1 MIQKSFVMM
10 KPDAVQRRL
19 MGKILSR
26 FEEKGL
32 QIVAV
37 KLMQIDE
44 ELAKTHYGE
53 HAEKPFFP
61 SLVEYITSSPA
72 LAMVIEG
79 EEAITTIRKLV
90 GATNPLEA
98 DLGTIRGDF
107 GMNTGRNIIHASD
120 APESAEREI
129 ALFFNEDEIILTAP
143 TASIEFLGWY
153 LDHDATSNQ
162 VIKIEKGTTGD
173 LILYAKWEEVVVP
186 DVYSKINYVLDG
198 GTNDE
203 NNPQEYLEGVSTKL
217 YPAEKPGYVFVGWSK
232 DKGNQGCLQQEQQLH
247 LGTCCRG

>member
-37 KLMQIDE
+37 KLIQIDE
-44 ELAKTHYGE
+44 DLAKTHYGE

-61 SLVEYITSSPA
+61 SLVEYITSSPS
-72 LAMVIEG
+72 LAMVIQG
-79 EEAITTIRKLV
+79 EEAITTIRKIV

-107 GMNTGRNIIHASD
+107 GMDTGRNIIHASD

-129 ALFFNEDEIILTAP
+129 SLFFNEDEICDYEI
-143 TASIEFLGWY
+143 I
-153 LDHDATSNQ
+153 DNN
-162 VIKIEKGTTGD
+162 
-173 LILYAKWEEVVVP
+173 LIYE
-186 DVYSKINYVLDG
+186 
-198 GTNDE
+198 
-203 NNPQEYLEGVSTKL
+203 
-217 YPAEKPGYVFVGWSK
+217 
-232 DKGNQGCLQQEQQLH
+232 
-247 LGTCCRG
+247 

>member
-44 ELAKTHYGE
+44 DLAKTHYGE

-61 SLVEYITSSPA
+61 GLVEYITSSPA

-98 DLGTIRGDF
+98 DLGTIRGDY
-107 GMNTGRNIIHASD
+107 GMDTGRNIIHASD
-120 APESAEREI
+120 SPASAEREI
-129 ALFFNEDEIILTAP
+129 GLFFSEDEICDYQI
-143 TASIEFLGWY
+143 I
-153 LDHDATSNQ
+153 DNN
-162 VIKIEKGTTGD
+162 
-173 LILYAKWEEVVVP
+173 LIYE
-186 DVYSKINYVLDG
+186 
-198 GTNDE
+198 
-203 NNPQEYLEGVSTKL
+203 
-217 YPAEKPGYVFVGWSK
+217 
-232 DKGNQGCLQQEQQLH
+232 
-247 LGTCCRG
+247 

>member
-61 SLVEYITSSPA
+61 SLVEYITSSPS

-79 EEAITTIRKLV
+79 EEAITTIRKIV

-107 GMNTGRNIIHASD
+107 GMHTGRNIIHASD
-120 APESAEREI
+120 SPASAEREI
-129 ALFFNEDEIILTAP
+129 ALFFNEDEICDYQIV
-143 TASIEFLGWY
+143 
-153 LDHDATSNQ
+153 DNN
-162 VIKIEKGTTGD
+162 
-173 LILYAKWEEVVVP
+173 LIYE
-186 DVYSKINYVLDG
+186 
-198 GTNDE
+198 
-203 NNPQEYLEGVSTKL
+203 
-217 YPAEKPGYVFVGWSK
+217 
-232 DKGNQGCLQQEQQLH
+232 
-247 LGTCCRG
+247 

>member
-37 KLMQIDE
+37 KLIQIDE

-61 SLVEYITSSPA
+61 SLVEYITSSPS

-98 DLGTIRGDF
+98 DLGTIRGDY
-107 GMNTGRNIIHASD
+107 GMDTGRNIIHASD
-120 APESAEREI
+120 SPASAEREI
-129 ALFFNEDEIILTAP
+129 GLFFNEDEICDYQI
-143 TASIEFLGWY
+143 I
-153 LDHDATSNQ
+153 DN
-162 VIKIEKGTTGD
+162 D
-173 LILYAKWEEVVVP
+173 LIYE
-186 DVYSKINYVLDG
+186 
-198 GTNDE
+198 
-203 NNPQEYLEGVSTKL
+203 
-217 YPAEKPGYVFVGWSK
+217 
-232 DKGNQGCLQQEQQLH
+232 
-247 LGTCCRG
+247 

>member
-37 KLMQIDE
+37 KLIQIDE

-61 SLVEYITSSPA
+61 GLVEYITSSPA

-98 DLGTIRGDF
+98 DLGTIRGDY
-107 GMNTGRNIIHASD
+107 GMDTGRNIIHASD
-120 APESAEREI
+120 SPASAEREI
-129 ALFFNEDEIILTAP
+129 GLFFDEDEICDYQIV
-143 TASIEFLGWY
+143 
-153 LDHDATSNQ
+153 DNN
-162 VIKIEKGTTGD
+162 
-173 LILYAKWEEVVVP
+173 LIYE
-186 DVYSKINYVLDG
+186 
-198 GTNDE
+198 
-203 NNPQEYLEGVSTKL
+203 
-217 YPAEKPGYVFVGWSK
+217 
-232 DKGNQGCLQQEQQLH
+232 
-247 LGTCCRG
+247 

>member
-1 MIQKSFVMM
+1 M

-61 SLVEYITSSPA
+61 GLVEYITSSPA

-107 GMNTGRNIIHASD
+107 GMDTGRNIIHASD
-120 APESAEREI
+120 SPASAEREI
-129 ALFFNEDEIILTAP
+129 GLFFDEDEICDYQIV
-143 TASIEFLGWY
+143 
-153 LDHDATSNQ
+153 DNN
-162 VIKIEKGTTGD
+162 
-173 LILYAKWEEVVVP
+173 LIYE
-186 DVYSKINYVLDG
+186 
-198 GTNDE
+198 
-203 NNPQEYLEGVSTKL
+203 
-217 YPAEKPGYVFVGWSK
+217 
-232 DKGNQGCLQQEQQLH
+232 
-247 LGTCCRG
+247 

>member
-61 SLVEYITSSPA
+61 GLVEYITSSPA

-98 DLGTIRGDF
+98 DLGTIRGDY
-107 GMNTGRNIIHASD
+107 GMDTGRNIIHASD
-120 APESAEREI
+120 SPASAEREI
-129 ALFFNEDEIILTAP
+129 GLFFNEDEICDYQIV
-143 TASIEFLGWY
+143 
-153 LDHDATSNQ
+153 DNN
-162 VIKIEKGTTGD
+162 
-173 LILYAKWEEVVVP
+173 LIYE
-186 DVYSKINYVLDG
+186 
-198 GTNDE
+198 
-203 NNPQEYLEGVSTKL
+203 
-217 YPAEKPGYVFVGWSK
+217 
-232 DKGNQGCLQQEQQLH
+232 
-247 LGTCCRG
+247 

>member
-32 QIVAV
+32 QIVAC
-37 KLMQIDE
+37 KLIHIDE
-44 ELAKTHYGE
+44 DLAKTHYGE

-129 ALFFNEDEIILTAP
+129 SLFFNEDEICDYQIV
-143 TASIEFLGWY
+143 
-153 LDHDATSNQ
+153 DN
-162 VIKIEKGTTGD
+162 D
-173 LILYAKWEEVVVP
+173 LIYE
-186 DVYSKINYVLDG
+186 
-198 GTNDE
+198 
-203 NNPQEYLEGVSTKL
+203 
-217 YPAEKPGYVFVGWSK
+217 
-232 DKGNQGCLQQEQQLH
+232 
-247 LGTCCRG
+247 

>member
-44 ELAKTHYGE
+44 DLAKTHYGE
-53 HAEKPFFP
+53 HADKPFFG
-61 SLVEYITSSPA
+61 SLIEYITSSPS

-79 EEAITTIRKLV
+79 EEAISTIRKLV

-107 GMNTGRNIIHASD
+107 AMDT
-120 APESAEREI
+120 
-129 ALFFNEDEIILTAP
+129 LQILQKEK
-143 TASIEFLGWY
+143 SIYSLMKMKF
-153 LDHDATSNQ
+153 AITKS
-162 VIKIEKGTTGD
+162 
-173 LILYAKWEEVVVP
+173 LI
-186 DVYSKINYVLDG
+186 
-198 GTNDE
+198 TN
-203 NNPQEYLEGVSTKL
+203 
-217 YPAEKPGYVFVGWSK
+217 
-232 DKGNQGCLQQEQQLH
+232 
-247 LGTCCRG
+247 

>member
-98 DLGTIRGDF
+98 DLGTIRGDY
-107 GMNTGRNIIHASD
+107 GMDTGRNIIHASD
-120 APESAEREI
+120 SPASAEREI
-129 ALFFNEDEIILTAP
+129 GLFFNEDEICDYQIV
-143 TASIEFLGWY
+143 
-153 LDHDATSNQ
+153 DNN
-162 VIKIEKGTTGD
+162 
-173 LILYAKWEEVVVP
+173 LIYE
-186 DVYSKINYVLDG
+186 
-198 GTNDE
+198 
-203 NNPQEYLEGVSTKL
+203 
-217 YPAEKPGYVFVGWSK
+217 
-232 DKGNQGCLQQEQQLH
+232 
-247 LGTCCRG
+247 

>member
-26 FEEKGL
+26 FEDKGL

-37 KLMQIDE
+37 KLIQIDE
-44 ELAKTHYGE
+44 DLAKTHYGE

-61 SLVEYITSSPA
+61 SLVEYITSSPS

-79 EEAITTIRKLV
+79 EEAITTIRKIV

-107 GMNTGRNIIHASD
+107 GMDTGRNIIHASD
-120 APESAEREI
+120 ARI
-129 ALFFNEDEIILTAP
+129 
-143 TASIEFLGWY
+143 
-153 LDHDATSNQ
+153 
-162 VIKIEKGTTGD
+162 
-173 LILYAKWEEVVVP
+173 
-186 DVYSKINYVLDG
+186 
-198 GTNDE
+198 
-203 NNPQEYLEGVSTKL
+203 
-217 YPAEKPGYVFVGWSK
+217 
-232 DKGNQGCLQQEQQLH
+232 C
-247 LGTCCRG
+247 

>member
-32 QIVAV
+32 KIVAV
-37 KLMQIDE
+37 KLIQIDE
-44 ELAKTHYGE
+44 DLAKTHYGE

-61 SLVEYITSSPA
+61 SLVEYITSSPS

-98 DLGTIRGDF
+98 DLGTIRGDY
-107 GMNTGRNIIHASD
+107 GMDTGRNIIHASD
-120 APESAEREI
+120 SPASAEREI
-129 ALFFNEDEIILTAP
+129 GLFFNEDEICDYQI
-143 TASIEFLGWY
+143 I
-153 LDHDATSNQ
+153 DN
-162 VIKIEKGTTGD
+162 D
-173 LILYAKWEEVVVP
+173 LIYE
-186 DVYSKINYVLDG
+186 
-198 GTNDE
+198 
-203 NNPQEYLEGVSTKL
+203 
-217 YPAEKPGYVFVGWSK
+217 
-232 DKGNQGCLQQEQQLH
+232 
-247 LGTCCRG
+247 

>member
-37 KLMQIDE
+37 KLMKIDE

-61 SLVEYITSSPA
+61 SLVEYITSSPS

-98 DLGTIRGDF
+98 DLGTIRGDY
-107 GMNTGRNIIHASD
+107 GMDTGRNIIHASD
-120 APESAEREI
+120 SPASAEREI
-129 ALFFNEDEIILTAP
+129 GLFFNEDEICD
-143 TASIEFLGWY
+143 Y
-153 LDHDATSNQ
+153 
-162 VIKIEKGTTGD
+162 KIVDND
-173 LILYAKWEEVVVP
+173 LIYE
-186 DVYSKINYVLDG
+186 
-198 GTNDE
+198 
-203 NNPQEYLEGVSTKL
+203 
-217 YPAEKPGYVFVGWSK
+217 
-232 DKGNQGCLQQEQQLH
+232 
-247 LGTCCRG
+247 

>member
-26 FEEKGL
+26 FEDKGL
-32 QIVAV
+32 KIVAV
-37 KLMQIDE
+37 KLIQIDE
-44 ELAKTHYGE
+44 DLAKTHYGE

-61 SLVEYITSSPA
+61 SLVEYITSSPS

-107 GMNTGRNIIHASD
+107 GMDTGRNIIHASD
-120 APESAEREI
+120 APESAERVI
-129 ALFFNEDEIILTAP
+129 ALFFNEDEICD
-143 TASIEFLGWY
+143 Y
-153 LDHDATSNQ
+153 
-162 VIKIEKGTTGD
+162 KIVDND
-173 LILYAKWEEVVVP
+173 LIYE
-186 DVYSKINYVLDG
+186 
-198 GTNDE
+198 
-203 NNPQEYLEGVSTKL
+203 
-217 YPAEKPGYVFVGWSK
+217 
-232 DKGNQGCLQQEQQLH
+232 
-247 LGTCCRG
+247 

>member
-26 FEEKGL
+26 FEDKGL

-37 KLMQIDE
+37 KLIQIDE
-44 ELAKTHYGE
+44 DLAKTHYGE
-53 HAEKPFFP
+53 HVEKPFFP
-61 SLVEYITSSPA
+61 SLVEYITSSPS

-79 EEAITTIRKLV
+79 EEAITTIRKIV

-120 APESAEREI
+120 APESAKREI
-129 ALFFNEDEIILTAP
+129 ALFFNEDEICD
-143 TASIEFLGWY
+143 Y
-153 LDHDATSNQ
+153 
-162 VIKIEKGTTGD
+162 KIVDND
-173 LILYAKWEEVVVP
+173 LIYE
-186 DVYSKINYVLDG
+186 
-198 GTNDE
+198 
-203 NNPQEYLEGVSTKL
+203 
-217 YPAEKPGYVFVGWSK
+217 
-232 DKGNQGCLQQEQQLH
+232 
-247 LGTCCRG
+247 

>member
-32 QIVAV
+32 KIVAC
-37 KLMQIDE
+37 KLIHIDE
-44 ELAKTHYGE
+44 DLAKTHYGE

-61 SLVEYITSSPA
+61 SLVEYITSSPS

-79 EEAITTIRKLV
+79 EEAITTIRKFV

-129 ALFFNEDEIILTAP
+129 SLFFNEDEICDYQIV
-143 TASIEFLGWY
+143 
-153 LDHDATSNQ
+153 DN
-162 VIKIEKGTTGD
+162 D
-173 LILYAKWEEVVVP
+173 LIYE
-186 DVYSKINYVLDG
+186 
-198 GTNDE
+198 
-203 NNPQEYLEGVSTKL
+203 
-217 YPAEKPGYVFVGWSK
+217 
-232 DKGNQGCLQQEQQLH
+232 
-247 LGTCCRG
+247 

>member
-19 MGKILSR
+19 MGKIMSR

-61 SLVEYITSSPA
+61 GLVEYITSSPA

-98 DLGTIRGDF
+98 DLGTIRGDY
-107 GMNTGRNIIHASD
+107 GMDTGRNIIHASD
-120 APESAEREI
+120 SPASAEREI
-129 ALFFNEDEIILTAP
+129 GLFFNEDEICD
-143 TASIEFLGWY
+143 Y
-153 LDHDATSNQ
+153 
-162 VIKIEKGTTGD
+162 KIVDND
-173 LILYAKWEEVVVP
+173 LIYE
-186 DVYSKINYVLDG
+186 
-198 GTNDE
+198 
-203 NNPQEYLEGVSTKL
+203 
-217 YPAEKPGYVFVGWSK
+217 
-232 DKGNQGCLQQEQQLH
+232 
-247 LGTCCRG
+247 

>member
-44 ELAKTHYGE
+44 DLAKTHYGE
-53 HAEKPFFP
+53 HADKPFFG
-61 SLVEYITSSPA
+61 SLIEYITSSPS

-79 EEAITTIRKLV
+79 EEAISTIRKLV
-90 GATNPLEA
+90 GATNPLEP

-107 GMNTGRNIIHASD
+107 AMDTGRNIIHASD
-120 APESAEREI
+120 SPDSAEREI
-129 ALFFNEDEIILTAP
+129 NLFFNEDEICDYEIV
-143 TASIEFLGWY
+143 
-153 LDHDATSNQ
+153 DN
-162 VIKIEKGTTGD
+162 K
-173 LILYAKWEEVVVP
+173 LIYE
-186 DVYSKINYVLDG
+186 
-198 GTNDE
+198 
-203 NNPQEYLEGVSTKL
+203 
-217 YPAEKPGYVFVGWSK
+217 
-232 DKGNQGCLQQEQQLH
+232 
-247 LGTCCRG
+247 